1 MSSAIASVEQ
11 VVAQRFDV
19 CHPAAVSVD
28 PRAHFLAEAC
38 GYPPSDLEVFL
49 AGYSELCR
57 VDLSGKVALEICS
70 GLGALSAQVARTF
83 PAAAV
88 TALDLYVPTGPQAGW
103 RGKPSN
109 LEFRAGSAF
118 DLSFLQSESVD
129 LVWGQAAL
137 HHLAFSPSALCAEV
151 VRVLKPGGRLVFVFE
166 PLGHNVLVAMI
177 RAARVSMAEEPD
189 ESNLFFSQIRK
200 MSAQFSTTQ
209 VQSFNLL
216 AYPLKAFSNRL
227 AFVSETVRKMDA
239 ALFSAFPRMLRYGA
253 NCNIVFTK

>member
-1 MSSAIASVEQ
+1 MSSVIVEQ
-11 VVAQRFDV
+11 GFTQRFDV
-19 CHPAAVSVD
+19 CHPSSAAVD

-38 GYPPSDLEVFL
+38 GYPPSDREVFL

-57 VDLSGKVALEICS
+57 VDLNGKCALEVCS

-83 PAAAV
+83 PAANI

-103 RGKPSN
+103 GGTPPN

-118 DLSFLQSESVD
+118 DLSFLRSESVD

-137 HHLAFSPSALCAEV
+137 HHLAFSPAALCSEV

-177 RAARVSMAEEPD
+177 RAARVSLVEEPD
-189 ESNLFFSQIRK
+189 ESNLFLSQIRK
-200 MSAQFSTTQ
+200 MSTQFSTTQ
-209 VQSFNLL
+209 VQAFNLL
-216 AYPLKAFSNRL
+216 SYPLKAFSNRL
-227 AFVSETVRKMDA
+227 GFVSTAVRRIDA
-239 ALFSAFPRMLRYGA
+239 ALFSAFPRLMRYGA